1 MRAADDRLRE
11 IDGRLHAR
19 ILIMLDVL
27 DKAVRPGDMNV
38 LGFKFHA
45 LQGYKPRRYTAYVNK
60 SLRVTFEFEN
70 ENAYAVALE
79 DYH

>member
-1 MRAADDRLRE
+1 
-11 IDGRLHAR
+11 
-19 ILIMLDVL
+19 MLGVL
-27 DKAVRPGDMNV
+27 ENAVNSGYINV
-38 LGFKFHA
+38 SRFRFHA